1 MYVGNPKIDELIRI
15 SRRLKEYNPEAE
27 LTVIGPLSAGDAD
40 GNVTKDAQ
48 GKELKGF
55 RAEASAYSGLV
66 INPRSKNQELMLEYL
81 NWVYASK
88 ENYELCAYGI
98 EGEDWIRVGEDEFS
112 YPSESY
118 ITKPSY
124 SGTLKLLENKN
135 ISDRTYT
142 GYTAAE
148 KKWIATA
155 RNAEC
160 YEDALTGMFLF
171 KPADETYNNFIS
183 AQNKMVTEVI
193 YKAWNGSIDPKVS
206 QPGES
211 DGVKYFYS
219 VASDYVDWMTKQY
232 LLNKA

>member
-1 MYVGNPKIDELIRI
+1 MYKR
-15 SRRLKEYNPEAE
+15 
-27 LTVIGPLSAGDAD
+27 
-40 GNVTKDAQ
+40 Q
-48 GKELKGF
+48 
-55 RAEASAYSGLV
+55 AYSGLV

-142 GYTAAE
+142 GYTAACLLYTSFGRSRSRSCVCTDAQLCALCRCDGRFE
-148 KKWIATA
+148 SGKA
-155 RNAEC
+155 RI
-160 YEDALTGMFLF
+160 LR
-171 KPADETYNNFIS
+171 
-183 AQNKMVTEVI
+183 
-193 YKAWNGSIDPKVS
+193 KAHYG
-206 QPGES
+206 Q
-211 DGVKYFYS
+211 
-219 VASDYVDWMTKQY
+219 
-232 LLNKA
+232 L